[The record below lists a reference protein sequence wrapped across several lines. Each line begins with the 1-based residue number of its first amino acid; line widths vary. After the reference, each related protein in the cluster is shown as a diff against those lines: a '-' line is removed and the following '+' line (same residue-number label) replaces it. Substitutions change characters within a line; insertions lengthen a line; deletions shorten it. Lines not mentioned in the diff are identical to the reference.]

1 MPQVSELDFP
11 DFMKC
16 VRRVAT
22 EVRTSIADLVMPLPP
37 PLAGQASEQLLTMS
51 AQSRALARI
60 SVELM
65 VQVTLNPQP

>member
-1 MPQVSELDFP
+1 VTELDFP

-22 EVRTSIADLVMPLPP
+22 EVHTSIADLVMPLLP
-37 PLAGQASEQLLTMS
+37 PLAGQASEQLLMMNV
-51 AQSRALARI
+51 QSRALARI

-65 VQVTLNPQP
+65 VQVNPTP